1 MSDEGSSPILVL
13 EGPVRHVI
21 ALLDLWSV
29 HHHEEVVPEL
39 LRALTAEIERDG
51 RLKHPIIVDAAS
63 RVVLDGTHRVEAL
76 KALGC
81 RWVAACLVDYRDPRI
96 TLGCWYRTFRGASG
110 LEHLVEHLR
119 REAGLEVVF
128 CREVR
133 PEEVGKPPTALA
145 LTDGRQYARVLADF
159 KDKWEAWA
167 LVKVV
172 ERALASLGL
181 EIGFQVEEDAFEEL
195 SRGRAS
201 VVLMTPR
208 LAKDDVV
215 EVALSGRV
223 FPYKATRH
231 VVPARPLFLNV
242 PLRILRADRPL
253 GELEAEVRCSLAKR
267 RLRRCPPGMVIEGRR
282 YEEEVF
288 IFE

>member
-13 EGPVRHVI
+13 EGPVRHVV

-51 RLKHPIIVDAAS
+51 YLKHPIIVDAAS

-81 RWVAACLVDYRDPRI
+81 RWVAACLVDYHDPHI
-96 TLGCWYRTFRGASG
+96 ALGCWYRTFRGASG
-110 LEHLVEHLR
+110 LEPLVKHLR
-119 REAGLEVVF
+119 REAGLEVAF

-133 PEEVGKPPTALA
+133 PEEVGRPPIALA
-145 LTDGRQYARVLADF
+145 LTDGRRYARVLADF
-159 KDKWEAWA
+159 KDKWGAWA
-167 LVKVV
+167 LVKAV

-181 EIGFQVEEDAFEEL
+181 EIGFQVEGDAFEEL
-195 SRGRAS
+195 SRGRAN

-215 EVALSGRV
+215 RVALSGRV

-242 PLRILRADRPL
+242 PLSILRADRPL
-253 GELEAEVRCSLAKR
+253 RELEAEVRCSLATR